1 MPATAICRALPS
13 IKKRKVWVL
22 LSIQNEIQVK
32 KQANATFSF
41 PQPKQTLKDKFKNFF
56 RGDKEKEK
64 SKASVISYEE
74 SFLSTQSDRSEEAW
88 SVE

>member
-1 MPATAICRALPS
+1 M
-13 IKKRKVWVL
+13 
-22 LSIQNEIQVK
+22 
-32 KQANATFSF
+32 
-41 PQPKQTLKDKFKNFF
+41 
-56 RGDKEKEK
+56 EK